1 MPNPIGSRQLWEHI
15 ASLIGIDPALGAITR
30 VEIILEAEKP
40 AIIRID
46 AIAAG
51 DEDSFIPEQLRAL
64 DRGEPIV
71 IRLDV

>member
-1 MPNPIGSRQLWEHI
+1 MSSTISSRQLWEHI
-15 ASLIGIDPALGAITR
+15 ASFIGIDPALGVINR

-46 AIAAG
+46 AIATG
-51 DEDSFIPEQLRAL
+51 DAPSFIPEQLRAL